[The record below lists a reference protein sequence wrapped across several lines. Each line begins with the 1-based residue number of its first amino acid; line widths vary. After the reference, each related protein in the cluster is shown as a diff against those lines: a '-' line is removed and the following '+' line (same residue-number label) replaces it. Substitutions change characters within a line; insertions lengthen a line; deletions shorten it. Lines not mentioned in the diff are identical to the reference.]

1 MKKDIDNPHFFLQ
14 KVGPFYNEFFQA
26 AYAIMGNIDLAGF
39 VLQNTLL
46 EAYLRRKDWR
56 DRMSFRE
63 GVMYCIRL
71 VGMTELR
78 NVRREGAY
86 EQNWPGFDAGW
97 DGGSA
102 SDGVIGMR
110 GLIMKE
116 AVDGQRM
123 LMLKQ
128 GCGLRNNQIAEVM
141 QIPES
146 EVKRKLRGC
155 DARLKRRWEQFS
167 KREKGVGKNLYFEKV
182 LRSAVRQEMAHP
194 NENVPDASGVFLV
207 FESDVEGART
217 KRHSFGHYLA
227 VVLCVAGVAL
237 CAFLFWLIAILLE
250 SPAQP
255 TSLSAPTAAVEASQH
270 GDLDG

>member
-1 MKKDIDNPHFFLQ
+1 MKKDIDDPRYFLQ
-14 KVGPFYNEFFQA
+14 KVSPFYNEFFQA

-39 VLQNTLL
+39 VIQNTLL

-78 NVRREGAY
+78 NVRREGVY
-86 EQNWPGFDAGW
+86 EQNWPGFDTEW
-97 DGGSA
+97 DGGA
-102 SDGVIGMR
+102 SDGVVGMR

-116 AVDGQRM
+116 ATDSQRM
-123 LMLKQ
+123 LVLKQ
-128 GCGLRNNQIAEVM
+128 GCGLKNNQIAEVM
-141 QIPES
+141 QISEN
-146 EVKRKLRGC
+146 EVKRRLRGC
-155 DARLKRRWEQFS
+155 DARLKRRWEQLAQ
-167 KREKGVGKNLYFEKV
+167 REKSIGKNLYFERV

-194 NENVPDASGVFLV
+194 NENTPDASSVFLV

-227 VVLCVAGVAL
+227 AVLCIVGVAV

-255 TSLSAPTAAVEASQH
+255 TSANAPTSAVEMME
-270 GDLDG
+270 DGAQDG